1 MQLAVHVVHIRQAG
15 EQGAH
20 WDNTNNVVTHTHTHT
35 HTKTSLRKFGNLSIR
50 EKLGYDVSVRPKA
63 DRTDLDSGEE
73 KRSQESAR
81 RWDEYVIA

>member
-1 MQLAVHVVHIRQAG
+1 MVHIRHAG

-20 WDNTNNVVTHTHTHT
+20 WDNTNNEVTHTHTHTHT

-50 EKLGYDVSVRPKA
+50 EKLGYDVSVRLKA
-63 DRTDLDSGEE
+63 DRTDLDSGEG

>member
-1 MQLAVHVVHIRQAG
+1 MLESKGRTGTIQITRS
-15 EQGAH
+15 
-20 WDNTNNVVTHTHTHT
+20 HTHTHT
-35 HTKTSLRKFGNLSIR
+35 QKTSLRKFSNLSIR

-63 DRTDLDSGEE
+63 DRTDLDSGEG

>member
-1 MQLAVHVVHIRQAG
+1 MQLAVHVVRIRHAG

-20 WDNTNNVVTHTHTHT
+20 WDNTNKELTQ
-35 HTKTSLRKFGNLSIR
+35 TKQTSLRKFGNLSIR
-50 EKLGYDVSVRPKA
+50 EKLGYDVSLRPNA
-63 DRTDLDSGEE
+63 DRTDSGEG